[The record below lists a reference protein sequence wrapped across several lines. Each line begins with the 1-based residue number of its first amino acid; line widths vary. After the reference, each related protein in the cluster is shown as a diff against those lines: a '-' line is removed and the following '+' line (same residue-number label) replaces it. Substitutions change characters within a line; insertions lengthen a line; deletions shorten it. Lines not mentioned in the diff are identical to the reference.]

1 MIATDTQTTATTSG
15 AITQPRRTGLAVS
28 AVRSRTLEI
37 AALALILALAAW
49 LNVWEIS
56 RNGFG
61 NTYYS
66 VAVQS
71 MLRNWHNFFFASY
84 DAGGFI
90 TVDKPALGLWV
101 QTASAWLFGFS
112 GFSVVLPEVLAGI
125 GTVAIVYHLARKY
138 FGVAAGLMAALAMA
152 VTPIAVAVNR
162 SNNLDALLTFA
173 LTLAAWAMLRAA
185 ETGRLW
191 QLALAV
197 GLVGLGFN
205 VKMLEAFIVLP
216 AFYVLYFFMAKVSWP
231 KRVLHLT
238 LATVVLAVVSF
249 SWATIVDLTPA
260 SMRPWVGGSQ
270 KNSEFDLI
278 LNYNG
283 LGRVTGQGE
292 AFGRGGF
299 GGGSI
304 FNSGTPGITRLFGD
318 DLAGQWSWLFPL
330 LAVGVIAAIW
340 VNRKRL
346 RDARG
351 QYLLLFGGW
360 FVTSALVFSF
370 AQGIFHSYYLVLLG
384 PPVAALLGA
393 GIPALWSAFTG
404 GHWAVRLLLP
414 LALVLTAAWQLHVL
428 QIYPTWAATL
438 TPVLM
443 GSVVA
448 AALLVAALLIMLAL
462 GRRKASDGQDGADDG
477 YLTVLSNYRSR
488 ITRRLASVVA
498 TAALLALLAAPF
510 AWSAT
515 TTLASG
521 NSMMPSAGP
530 TASRGGF
537 NGRGGF
543 GGFPGNFNP
552 GGFGNRDGGN
562 GVAPRGTLPN
572 DGAPGQLG
580 EIASSNLISF
590 LQTNNDGYFYL
601 VAVSSAN
608 EASSI
613 ALETGQPVLAM
624 GGFPGSDPA
633 MTVKKLQE
641 LISSKQLRFVVGR
654 GGGFGRG
661 NSSTTVNSWVQS
673 NCTVVNSTL
682 YGQQSGSQLYDCATR

>member
-1 MIATDTQTTATTSG
+1 M
-15 AITQPRRTGLAVS
+15 
-28 AVRSRTLEI
+28 
-37 AALALILALAAW
+37 AALGLILALAAW

-71 MLRNWHNFFFASY
+71 MLRNWYNFFFASY

-152 VTPIAVAVNR
+152 VTPIAVAVSR
-162 SNNLDALLTFA
+162 SNNLDALLTFT

-205 VKMLEAFIVLP
+205 IKMLEAFIVLP
-216 AFYVLYFFMAKVSWP
+216 AFCVLYFFMANVSWP
-231 KRVLHLT
+231 KRVLHLA

-249 SWATIVDLTPA
+249 SWAAIVDLTPTA
-260 SMRPWVGGSQ
+260 MRPWVGGSQ

-299 GGGSI
+299 GGGSM
-304 FNSGTPGITRLFGD
+304 FNSGTPGIARLFGD

-330 LAVGVIAAIW
+330 LVVGVIAAIW

-360 FVTSALVFSF
+360 FVTNALVFSF
-370 AQGIFHSYYLVLLG
+370 AQGIFHTYYLVLLG

-393 GIPALWSAFTG
+393 GISSLWSAFTSG
-404 GHWAVRLLLP
+404 RWAVRLLLP
-414 LALVLTAAWQLHVL
+414 LALLLTAAWQLHVL
-428 QIYPTWAATL
+428 QIYPQWAATL
-438 TPVLM
+438 APLLI
-443 GSVVA
+443 GSIVA
-448 AALLVAALLIMLAL
+448 AILLVPALAIMLAL
-462 GRRKASDGQDGADDG
+462 RRRKAGDEQEGSGGG
-477 YLTVLSNYRSR
+477 YQTVLSNYRSLV
-488 ITRRLASVVA
+488 TRRVASVVA
-498 TAALLALLAAPF
+498 TGALLALLAAPF

-515 TTLASG
+515 TTLAAG

-530 TASRGGF
+530 TASRTGF
-537 NGRGGF
+537 GGRGGF
-543 GGFPGNFNP
+543 GGFPGSFNP
-552 GGFGNRDGGN
+552 GGFGNRGDRN
-562 GVAPRGTLPN
+562 GVTPDGSLPN
-572 DGAPGQLG
+572 AGAPGQPG

-590 LQTNNDGYFYL
+590 LQTNNDGYLYL

-624 GGFPGSDPA
+624 GGFSGSDPA
-633 MTVKKLQE
+633 MTPEKLQE
-641 LISSKQLRFVVGR
+641 LISSKQLRFVIG

-661 NSSTTVNSWVQS
+661 MSSTTVNSWVQS
-673 NCTVVNSTL
+673 NCTRVDSAL
-682 YGQQSGSQLYDCATR
+682 YGQQNGSQMYDCAAR